1 MDLPSGERAA
11 IHEHQARGRCGRFFH
26 GRRLDLDPFA
36 GTWRACAVNRR
47 EAPPDDRPGA
57 SDPGAVPLTFVA
69 RVQKRFFYGWI
80 IVAAGFCAQM
90 ITSISMQGLAIYA
103 QPLRQEFGWTAA
115 QMSLGRSVQTVDTL
129 LGPLGGALVDR
140 FGAKR
145 LMVAG
150 TILYCAAFALFGT
163 MESLVGFYVACL
175 SMGLANSLIGLLTVS
190 QLINSW
196 FSARRSTAMGLA
208 VAGFAVAGFVALP
221 LIVLAESHVGWR
233 LTAIGTGFAI
243 LGLGLPVM
251 LLVRSHP
258 EALGLRPDGGPV
270 PVAGV
275 HAARPSGAEGLSLR
289 QALATHAFWFVTAA
303 MAFSNFHQA
312 ALLVHLFPYL
322 EGVSG
327 RAVATL
333 FLAEV
338 NVFNLAGR
346 IFGGM
351 LGDLAPKRV
360 LLGTNVVAAA
370 VALIILAAS
379 PSVVAIAIFAAIF
392 GFAWGTRTAVSS
404 ALIGEYFGRRSYG
417 KIAGI
422 VQTFA
427 AIVTIISPVA
437 VGLML
442 DASVAYG
449 QVFIALAVLTALSGL
464 FFFLARKPQPKGA
477 A

>member
-1 MDLPSGERAA
+1 M
-11 IHEHQARGRCGRFFH
+11 
-26 GRRLDLDPFA
+26 
-36 GTWRACAVNRR
+36 WRARLVNRR
-47 EAPPDDRPGA
+47 EARPDEASGVSDQGA
-57 SDPGAVPLTFVA
+57 APLTFVA
-69 RVQKRFFYGWI
+69 RVQKHFFYGWI

-103 QPLRQEFGWTAA
+103 QPLRQEFGWTSA
-115 QMSLGRSVQTVDTL
+115 QMSFGRSVQTVDTL

-150 TILYCAAFALFGT
+150 TILYCGAFILFGT
-163 MESLVGFYVACL
+163 MDSLVGFYVACL

-243 LGLGLPVM
+243 VGFGLPVM

-270 PVAGV
+270 PAS
-275 HAARPSGAEGLSLR
+275 SGAPRPAMADGLSLR
-289 QALATHAFWFVTAA
+289 QALATNAFWFVTAA
-303 MAFSNFHQA
+303 MAFSNVHQA

-360 LLGTNVVAAA
+360 LLGTNLVAAA
-370 VALIILAAS
+370 VALVILATS
-379 PSVVAIAIFAAIF
+379 PNVVAIAIFAAMF

-404 ALIGEYFGRRSYG
+404 ALIGEYFGRRSFG

-442 DASVAYG
+442 DASISYG
-449 QVFIALAVLTALSGL
+449 QVFIALSVLTALSAM
-464 FFFLARKPQPKGA
+464 FFFVARKPMPRRA
-477 A
+477 IP

>member
-1 MDLPSGERAA
+1 M
-11 IHEHQARGRCGRFFH
+11 
-26 GRRLDLDPFA
+26 
-36 GTWRACAVNRR
+36 NKR
-47 EAPPDDRPGA
+47 EAPPDDAPGA
-57 SDPGAVPLTFVA
+57 SDQRTVPVTFVA
-69 RVQKRFFYGWI
+69 RVQKHFFYGWI

-115 QMSLGRSVQTVDTL
+115 QMSFGRSIQTVDTL

-150 TILYCAAFALFGT
+150 TVLYCAAFTLFGT
-163 MESLVGFYVACL
+163 MDSLVGFYVACL

-190 QLINSW
+190 QLVNSW

-243 LGLGLPVM
+243 VGFGLPVM

-258 EALGLRPDGGPV
+258 EALGLRPDGQPV
-270 PVAGV
+270 PVAGS
-275 HAARPSGAEGLSLR
+275 HPPKPSGSEGLSLR
-289 QALATHAFWFVTAA
+289 QALATQAFWFVTAA

-370 VALIILAAS
+370 VALMILAAS
-379 PSVVAIAIFAAIF
+379 PSVIAIAIFAAIF

-437 VGLML
+437 VGFML

-449 QVFIALAVLTALSGL
+449 QVFVALAVLTALSGL
-464 FFFLARKPQPKGA
+464 FFFLAHKPQPRGA
-477 A
+477 TS